1 VLPARSSPSGAHMRN
16 IHRICHFLTRLTRRG
31 RILPVHATGEAAML
45 AATQHRPPGRSNYPP
60 LLAQARTMLTHKLR
74 GGARRPAPHGK
85 QRTMIEPGLLPRTL
99 QLCIHC
105 QDNPRQLLG
114 QPRQRQGGVPAM
126 VPALLP
132 GTGPG
137 PLRRDPDRWLK
148 RMPRPTRHGG
158 SDAGRLA
165 LAGVPGR
172 VSRAD
177 RDTRTAGHVED
188 GRLVPS

>member
-1 VLPARSSPSGAHMRN
+1 MRN

-105 QDNPRQLLG
+105 QDNPASFW
-114 QPRQRQGGVPAM
+114 VS
-126 VPALLP
+126 P
-132 GTGPG
+132 GNGKVA
-137 PLRRDPDRWLK
+137 RRPWCL
-148 RMPRPTRHGG
+148 
-158 SDAGRLA
+158 SCCQEL
-165 LAGVPGR
+165 
-172 VSRAD
+172 D
-177 RDTRTAGHVED
+177 RDRCDVTPIG
-188 GRLVPS
+188 G